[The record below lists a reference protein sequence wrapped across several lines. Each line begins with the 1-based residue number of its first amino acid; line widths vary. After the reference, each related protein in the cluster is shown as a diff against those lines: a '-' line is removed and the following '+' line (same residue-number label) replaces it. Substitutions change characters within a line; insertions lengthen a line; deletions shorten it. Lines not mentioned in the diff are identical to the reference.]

1 MRFAFQG
8 RQKVGKKLAHPITQ
22 SEHADAMVRDICASR
37 VNKYFHENR
46 SEYIDIEVNS
56 AKEFVDFIPFT

>member
-1 MRFAFQG
+1 MRFTFQG
-8 RQKVGKKLAHPITQ
+8 RQKVGKKLAHPINQ
-22 SEHADAMVRDICASR
+22 SEPADAMVRDICASR
-37 VNKYFHENR
+37 VNKYFRENR

>member
-1 MRFAFQG
+1 M
-8 RQKVGKKLAHPITQ
+8 GKKLAHPINQ
-22 SEHADAMVRDICASR
+22 SEPADAMVRDICASR
-37 VNKYFHENR
+37 VNKYFCENR